1 VWGGIEDFWDS
12 IGDFLGSALSPLFS
26 VMETIG
32 DIFEGFV
39 DALLD
44 IYNAI
49 DDFFSNFFDTIVD
62 IFEHIFVPE
71 DGYLEEKLDET
82 KTLFNNKFG
91 AVLEMKNSILN
102 AISQIQDKE
111 FEGIKIDLSNFFI
124 PNLGEY
130 YILSPAPINYYSY
143 RIKPWISGLMLFLTA
158 TYFLRKIVS
167 VIRGAQPL

>member
-1 VWGGIEDFWDS
+1 
-12 IGDFLGSALSPLFS
+12 
-26 VMETIG
+26 METIG

-91 AVLEMKNSILN
+91 AVLEMKNGILN

-167 VIRGAQPL
+167 IIRGSHPL